1 MSGNTY
7 IALSILVIAA
17 CTWFTR
23 AVPYLL
29 FGGKRGV
36 PAVVRYLAVA
46 LPQAIMVVLVVY
58 CLRGASFQN
67 AAGWLPQ
74 LIAVALVAA
83 LQIWKKNAM
92 LSIFAG
98 TAVYMILIRL
108 F

>member
-7 IALSILVIAA
+7 IALSILIIAA
-17 CTWFTR
+17 CTWLTR

-36 PAVVRYLAVA
+36 PGLVRYLAVA

-58 CLRGASFQN
+58 CLRGTSFQ
-67 AAGWLPQ
+67 AVAGWLPQ
-74 LIAVALVAA
+74 LIAVALVAL

-98 TAVYMILIRL
+98 TAAYMILIRL
-108 F
+108 L

>member
-7 IALSILVIAA
+7 IALSILIIAA
-17 CTWFTR
+17 CTWLTR

-29 FGGKRGV
+29 FGGRRGV

-46 LPQAIMVVLVVY
+46 LPQAIMVVLVIY
-58 CLRGASFQN
+58 CLRGTTFEA

-98 TAVYMILIRL
+98 TAAYMILIRL
-108 F
+108 L